1 MAGSANVVTVFEFPH
16 VEIPLGTRDRLT
28 AETSLSVTIFASPRN
43 FCQAQPCYVDG
54 MPSHRLLALLM
65 IAGCASAQSSGI
77 LLEDLTWPEAEKIL
91 TPQTIVVIPIGA
103 ESKEHGPHL
112 KLKNDFL
119 MAEYLKREV
128 LKRSN
133 VVVAPTVN
141 YHYYPAFVEYPGS
154 TTLRIETARD
164 LLVDICRSL
173 ARYGPRRFY
182 ALNTGVSTI
191 RALRLSADVLAA
203 DGILFRYTDILKV
216 GEAAEKQ
223 VKQEEGGTHADEIET
238 SMMLYIAPE
247 TVDMKKAV
255 KDYHPSGK
263 GGLTRNPNGEGAY
276 SASGIYGDAT
286 LATRQKGEIMI
297 NAMLDGIVKEIEAL
311 RSEK

>member
-1 MAGSANVVTVFEFPH
+1 MTLLFVAAYAGAQDK
-16 VEIPLGTRDRLT
+16 GT
-28 AETSLSVTIFASPRN
+28 
-43 FCQAQPCYVDG
+43 
-54 MPSHRLLALLM
+54 
-65 IAGCASAQSSGI
+65 
-77 LLEDLTWPEAEKIL
+77 LLEDLTWQEAEKIL
-91 TPQTIVVIPIGA
+91 KPDTVVVIPIGA

-119 MAEYLKREV
+119 MAEYLKRE
-128 LKRSN
+128 LMKRSE

-141 YHYYPAFVEYPGS
+141 YHYYPAFGEYPGS

-164 LLVDICRSL
+164 VMVDICRSL

-191 RALRLSADVLAA
+191 RALRLSADVLAQE
-203 DGILFRYTDILKV
+203 GILFRYTDILKV

-238 SMMLYIAPE
+238 SIMLYIAPE

-255 KDYHPSGK
+255 KDYHPSPK

-276 SASGIYGDAT
+276 SASGVYGDAT
-286 LATRQKGEIMI
+286 LATRKKGEIMVH
-297 NAMLDGIVKEIEAL
+297 AMLDGMVKEIDAL